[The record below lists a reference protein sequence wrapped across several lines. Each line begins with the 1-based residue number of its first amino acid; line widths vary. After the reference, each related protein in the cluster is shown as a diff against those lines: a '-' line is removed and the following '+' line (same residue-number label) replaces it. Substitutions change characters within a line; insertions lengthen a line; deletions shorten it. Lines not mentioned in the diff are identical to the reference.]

1 MLSYPSGGCK
11 LLCSPEPAN
20 CLFLTQGLSYKVCL
34 AVYGGAVVPW
44 EELFHGKSKNWR
56 GKTNLSK
63 ENL

>member
-1 MLSYPSGGCK
+1 M
-11 LLCSPEPAN
+11 LCSPEPAN